1 MRASQHRE
9 ILQTSGYDPKVDFLH
24 ATAPTTPWDD
34 NIITFA
40 THPSFCG
47 ERLYPRQLTLLK
59 LIYLQTELMTAYD
72 IDVIEEWRRG
82 FFNPADA
89 KGVQPDIW
97 DRVDYLKQRGYR
109 RFPHIE
115 AVIGRRGSKGKIGGI
130 LGAETMAYLYSLDD
144 WQAHY
149 GISPGKDGYL
159 SVVATGKTQ
168 ATKFQFSDIRDV
180 VTNCEY
186 LQRAIS
192 KNQSQA
198 LHLRTPS
205 DLRRIAYMKANKI
218 PIEYEIATIR
228 AVPMSS
234 QSSTGRGAT
243 GFANFFDEFAHML
256 SGSSSRSGEEVYEAY
271 QPSLDQFGKDSLT
284 YIPSSPFCLAPE
296 TPVLT
301 EDLRWVPVDSL
312 KLGDKLI
319 GFDEYAPEKAGVG
332 RRWRQA
338 EVTETSIIQAPRY
351 KLTMESGKEIVGTG
365 EHLWLTK
372 RVGGM
377 GKGKG
382 RGDRSQSYPQNWC
395 WIKISDLRPGDQIK
409 SLGADPWRQ
418 DDSRSA
424 GYLAGFFDGEGYLSG
439 PAGGG
444 SGLNL
449 GYTQNYGITQEYVEG
464 LLKDRDFNSVT
475 WDDRDGKCARARIGG
490 GVAEVMRFLGTVRP
504 ERLLPKFAEKLYG
517 SRIYGPANPAVDT
530 VVSVEYLDEGPVV
543 ALGTSTHTLVA
554 DGLLSHNTKVGR
566 FYSLY
571 KEGSV
576 LMSTY
581 DDDTGRVGYERKTM
595 AQLGM
600 SDGDAEEAISELTA
614 NPEMLIIQL
623 PSWGLYED
631 WQKSK
636 QLVGHKIASPIQAY
650 DDRMKRLERSN
661 PEKFKVERR
670 SQFASVMDAWLDPQ
684 KVDEMFEPWLNK
696 ELEAK
701 ERGILRHRY
710 YMHCDPALNNDNFA
724 LAIGHSES
732 APPDEYGD
740 VWPHVVIDFMKVWKP
755 SDYEDNKIDYIQVLR
770 EISDIL
776 ERFPST
782 VRASFDQWQNQAF
795 IPILKRDFPGVQ
807 VAVEN
812 FTQKANADRMERFKT
827 ALNLGWVHAYRDDFY
842 GDTGDS
848 LLELECKFLQK
859 EKNKVDHP
867 GFGPV
872 TTKDLFDCVNV
883 VTDQLLK
890 DALDLYNR
898 RLLGEAPA
906 VGSTNVNEI
915 RSGRAELGME
925 QFSRHAPG
933 KSGNARDNL
942 STFHDAAINKRRGRG
957 MPSVS
962 PARRRGR

>member
-284 YIPSSPFCLAPE
+284 YIPSSPF
-296 TPVLT
+296 
-301 EDLRWVPVDSL
+301 
-312 KLGDKLI
+312 
-319 GFDEYAPEKAGVG
+319 
-332 RRWRQA
+332 
-338 EVTETSIIQAPRY
+338 
-351 KLTMESGKEIVGTG
+351 
-365 EHLWLTK
+365 
-372 RVGGM
+372 
-377 GKGKG
+377 
-382 RGDRSQSYPQNWC
+382 
-395 WIKISDLRPGDQIK
+395 
-409 SLGADPWRQ
+409 
-418 DDSRSA
+418 
-424 GYLAGFFDGEGYLSG
+424 
-439 PAGGG
+439 
-444 SGLNL
+444 
-449 GYTQNYGITQEYVEG
+449 
-464 LLKDRDFNSVT
+464 
-475 WDDRDGKCARARIGG
+475 
-490 GVAEVMRFLGTVRP
+490 
-504 ERLLPKFAEKLYG
+504 
-517 SRIYGPANPAVDT
+517 
-530 VVSVEYLDEGPVV
+530 
-543 ALGTSTHTLVA
+543 
-554 DGLLSHNTKVGR
+554 TKVGR

-576 LMSTY
+576 LMSNY

-631 WQKSK
+631 WQRSK

-684 KVDEMFEPWLNK
+684 KVDEMFEPWLGK

-915 RSGRAELGME
+915 RSGRADLGME

-933 KSGNARDNL
+933 KSGTARDNL